1 MINNDIIFK
10 VENLEFSYPDSDKI
24 LDKLNFTVYQGE
36 ALSILGANG
45 CGKSTLLKIF
55 SGLLSPT
62 AGNFSAFG
70 ETVSAQMLQRDEF
83 AMNYHRQIG
92 FIFQDSDV
100 QLFCNSVTEELA
112 FGLLQLDYTT
122 DEIKQRIAEI
132 AKLLN
137 IEHLLNKTPYKLS
150 GGEKKKVAIAA
161 VLLLNPSVLILDE
174 PTNALDPK
182 TQHWLVGLLQQ
193 LHRAGKTLIITTH
206 NLNLVSELSTRGI
219 LFNEQHQIV
228 ADAPIKQLLEQQAL
242 LKQVNLI

>member
-1 MINNDIIFK
+1 MINNEIIFE
-10 VENLEFSYPDSDKI
+10 VENLEFSYPDSGNI
-24 LDKLNFTVYQGE
+24 LDKLNFAVHPGE

-62 AGNFSAFG
+62 AGSFKAFG
-70 ETVSAQMLQRDEF
+70 KSISSQMLQEDDF
-83 AMNYHRQIG
+83 AMNYHQQIG

-100 QLFCNSVTEELA
+100 QLFCNNVTEELA
-112 FGLLQLDYTT
+112 FGLLQLDYSTT
-122 DEIKQRIAEI
+122 EIKQRITEI
-132 AKLLN
+132 AKLVN
-137 IEHLLNKTPYKLS
+137 IEHLLDKSPYKLS

-182 TQHWLVGLLQQ
+182 TQRWLVGLLQQ
-193 LHRAGKTLIITTH
+193 LHQAGKTLIITTH

-228 ADAPIKQLLEQQAL
+228 ADAPIKQLLQQQDL
-242 LKQVNLI
+242 LREVNLI